1 MLPPTIR
8 RDLSKAEIKPSGK
21 VWTEGTL
28 TYTGVGLAMLFFW
41 LLWGDFSWA
50 MKDRG
55 VSPVATLLFKK
66 YSASDFLVGM
76 LLVSIPMLL
85 SMLAGPIVSYK
96 SDRHRG
102 RFGRRIPFLLVQTPI
117 AALAMVGLAF
127 SPFLGK
133 LFHATLGAFSP
144 GQDGSVLF
152 FVGTFWVVFNVTS
165 IVANTI
171 FQGLIN
177 DVVPREM
184 LGRFFGA
191 FRAVSLI
198 AGMIFNR
205 WIFAKA
211 ETGYFWIFLG
221 MAALYGGGFISMCL
235 KVKEGNYPPPPPP
248 DPNRGV
254 PDRQQGL
261 PKGMFRE
268 ALFSLVFRGAEF
280 FVARLYTDQYL
291 CAFLH
296 EGPAYGPPNVWKLLC
311 SLLLLFPS
319 AYLSARESRGSVS
332 SAADWN
338 GHTGYLHSRV
348 PRLRIA
354 CPRRGE
360 LCHRHRIEQCGRRCL
375 DDRGGIDCAEVIAEK
390 QLHPNRVS
398 GRHSWQRH
406 QYHGPSPGRPVP
418 RSPSSQLPVHVL
430 YQRLHCHCRASYK
443 PRSSPKIYATRRA
456 QELRRPRVKKEPGGM
471 RGYGPVI
478 SNLMNSLG
486 APPSGIR
493 P

>member
-254 PDRQQGL
+254 L
-261 PKGMFRE
+261 AFLTASKGYLKECFGKPYFLWFFA
-268 ALFSLVFRGAEF
+268 ALNFSWLAFIPINTYVLFYMKDLHMDLQTYGNCSVLSFFFSLVLTYPLGSLADRFHPLRTGMVIQGIYILVCLGSGLLVHDAGSFAIAIVLNSVVAGAWMTA
-280 FVARLYTDQYL
+280 VASIAQ
-291 CAFLH
+291 
-296 EGPAYGPPNVWKLLC
+296 KLLPRNN
-311 SLLLLFPS
+311 FTQIAS
-319 AYLSARESRGSVS
+319 AGAILGSVTNIMVPPLVGLFLDHHHHNYRYTFYIS
-332 SAADWN
+332 GFIAIAALL
-338 GHTGYLHSRV
+338 TSLVLHQKFMQ
-348 PRLRIA
+348 L
-354 CPRRGE
+354 
-360 LCHRHRIEQCGRRCL
+360 
-375 DDRGGIDCAEVIAEK
+375 GG
-390 QLHPNRVS
+390 
-398 GRHSWQRH
+398 
-406 QYHGPSPGRPVP
+406 
-418 RSPSSQLPVHVL
+418 
-430 YQRLHCHCRASYK
+430 
-443 PRSSPKIYATRRA
+443 PKNY
-456 QELRRPRVKKEPGGM
+456 V
-471 RGYGPVI
+471 
-478 SNLMNSLG
+478 
-486 APPSGIR
+486 APE
-493 P
+493 